1 MLKLALAVLPASLLL
16 FLPPGDSAGIDEPSL
31 ASPPIGT
38 AMVPLAD
45 GGCRHT
51 IKVRNAG
58 SRTVTIRWSNSSV
71 RNKVGFWKQLY
82 GGGFGVFYKAPDPA
96 EFPVAS
102 GQSYSWIY
110 TTDFGCSANRR
121 WRFDLRRSDGNS
133 SMLYYPSSSS
143 FSQNTT
149 VDLGDLGRSS
159 LW

>member
-1 MLKLALAVLPASLLL
+1 MHKLALAALPASLLF
-16 FLPPGDSAGIDEPSL
+16 FLTPGGPVGSGEPLL
-31 ASPPIGT
+31 ASPSLSA
-38 AMVPLAD
+38 AMVPLPD

-51 IKVRNAG
+51 IKVRNNG
-58 SRTVTIRWSNSSV
+58 TRTVTIQWSNSSV

-82 GGGFGVFYKAPDPA
+82 GGGFGVFYEAPDPPS
-96 EFPVAS
+96 FPVAS
-102 GQSYSWIY
+102 GKSYSWIY